1 MQALAT
7 CLSEGGGF
15 HFPAC
20 HLLSVSGFRVLF
32 DCPLDLS
39 ALTVFSPIPTDA
51 RQKIEKLLDANNL
64 IQAEPCYKSVNNLHL
79 LDVSLI
85 DIILISSPM
94 GMLGLPFLTCTK
106 DFSAKI
112 YATEAT
118 ARHGQ
123 LMMGDLVAMHM
134 EFRQFYGPEESGLL
148 QWMKWEE
155 LEMLP
160 LAFRERILGK
170 DGSELGGWMP
180 LYSAADVKS
189 CMQRVQVLKYAE
201 QACNNGS
208 ITIKAF
214 SSGLEIGSCNWTI
227 SSPKANI
234 GHVSSSIFQSE
245 TAMDFNYHA
254 LQGCDAIIY
263 SDNSAR
269 NILGNVE
276 DENYHFASVNS
287 DLSIKS
293 DTDNSWEV
301 IGEALLNADERSEEM
316 EKLAFISSCAVDS
329 VEAGGSVLVP
339 IGRLGIVLQLLE
351 QLSLSLKSSNL
362 KVPIYVISTIA
373 EELMAF
379 TNIIPEWLCKLRQ
392 EKLYSGEPLFAHVE
406 LTREKRLHTFP
417 AVHSLELLKIWQE
430 PCIVFCPHWSLRLGP
445 VVHLLRR
452 WCRDQNSLLVMEE
465 GVDAELALLPFK
477 PMAMKA
483 LQCSFLSGIKLQ
495 KVQPLLKILQ
505 PDFVVFPKYLRRHI
519 GPPNSSSS
527 FLGYSENQT
536 LRIPNRKELPEL
548 YISMDLATQLSWTK
562 LDHKDTS
569 IARLKGELV
578 MEHGQHLLLLGN
590 EQAISSDPRS
600 LLHWGAMDLESLL
613 AALQKMGIKGS
624 VEQGMSDAGSEIASV
639 LHIFEPSKALI
650 EVKATT
656 TVISTSDESLAS
668 LISEAV
674 NTILNSI

>member
-1 MQALAT
+1 M
-7 CLSEGGGF
+7 CLVLWGS
-15 HFPAC
+15 
-20 HLLSVSGFRVLF
+20 RVLRVVQMW
-32 DCPLDLS
+32 CLTKV
-39 ALTVFSPIPTDA
+39 ATLTVFSPIPTDA

-64 IQAEPCYKSVNNLHL
+64 IQADPCYKSVNNLHL

-94 GMLGLPFLTCTK
+94 GMLGLPFLTRTK

-123 LMMGDLVAMHM
+123 LMMDDLVTMHM

-180 LYSAADVKS
+180 LYRLHASTHDADVKS

-201 QACNNGS
+201 EACNNGS
-208 ITIKAF
+208 INIKAF

-234 GHVSSSIFQSE
+234 GHISSSIFQSE

-254 LQGCDAIIY
+254 LQGCDGIIY

-269 NILGNVE
+269 NILGNME
-276 DENYHFASVNS
+276 DENCHFASVNN

-293 DTDNSWEV
+293 DIDKSWEV
-301 IGEALLNADERSEEM
+301 IGEALLNADEQSEEM

-362 KVPIYVISTIA
+362 KVPIYVISTVA

-392 EKLYSGEPLFAHVE
+392 EK
-406 LTREKRLHTFP
+406 FP
-417 AVHSLELLKIWQE
+417 E
-430 PCIVFCPHWSLRLGP
+430 
-445 VVHLLRR
+445 
-452 WCRDQNSLLVMEE
+452 
-465 GVDAELALLPFK
+465 
-477 PMAMKA
+477 
-483 LQCSFLSGIKLQ
+483 
-495 KVQPLLKILQ
+495 
-505 PDFVVFPKYLRRHI
+505 YLRRHI

-578 MEHGQHLLLLGN
+578 MEHGKHLLLPGN
-590 EQAISSDPRS
+590 EQAISSNPRP

-639 LHIFEPSKALI
+639 LHIIEPSKALI

-656 TVISTSDESLAS
+656 TVISTSDASLAS

>member
-1 MQALAT
+1 M
-7 CLSEGGGF
+7 F
-15 HFPAC
+15 F
-20 HLLSVSGFRVLF
+20 
-32 DCPLDLS
+32 
-39 ALTVFSPIPTDA
+39 
-51 RQKIEKLLDANNL
+51 
-64 IQAEPCYKSVNNLHL
+64 
-79 LDVSLI
+79 
-85 DIILISSPM
+85 
-94 GMLGLPFLTCTK
+94 
-106 DFSAKI
+106 
-112 YATEAT
+112 
-118 ARHGQ
+118 
-123 LMMGDLVAMHM
+123 
-134 EFRQFYGPEESGLL
+134 
-148 QWMKWEE
+148 
-155 LEMLP
+155 
-160 LAFRERILGK
+160 
-170 DGSELGGWMP
+170 
-180 LYSAADVKS
+180 SAADVKS

-201 QACNNGS
+201 EACYNGS

-254 LQGCDAIIY
+254 LQGCDAILY

-276 DENYHFASVNS
+276 DENCHFASVNS

-316 EKLAFISSCAVDS
+316 EKLAFIISCAVDS

-505 PDFVVFPKYLRRHI
+505 PDFVVFPEYLRRHI

-562 LDHKDTS
+562 LDHMDTS

-578 MEHGQHLLLLGN
+578 MEHGKHLLLPGN
-590 EQAISSDPRS
+590 EQAISSDTRP

-656 TVISTSDESLAS
+656 TVISASDESLAS

>member
-1 MQALAT
+1 
-7 CLSEGGGF
+7 
-15 HFPAC
+15 
-20 HLLSVSGFRVLF
+20 
-32 DCPLDLS
+32 
-39 ALTVFSPIPTDA
+39 
-51 RQKIEKLLDANNL
+51 
-64 IQAEPCYKSVNNLHL
+64 
-79 LDVSLI
+79 
-85 DIILISSPM
+85 
-94 GMLGLPFLTCTK
+94 
-106 DFSAKI
+106 
-112 YATEAT
+112 
-118 ARHGQ
+118 
-123 LMMGDLVAMHM
+123 
-134 EFRQFYGPEESGLL
+134 
-148 QWMKWEE
+148 
-155 LEMLP
+155 
-160 LAFRERILGK
+160 
-170 DGSELGGWMP
+170 
-180 LYSAADVKS
+180 
-189 CMQRVQVLKYAE
+189 
-201 QACNNGS
+201 
-208 ITIKAF
+208 
-214 SSGLEIGSCNWTI
+214 
-227 SSPKANI
+227 
-234 GHVSSSIFQSE
+234 
-245 TAMDFNYHA
+245 MDFNYHA
-254 LQGCDAIIY
+254 LQGCDAILY

-276 DENYHFASVNS
+276 DENCHFASVNS

-301 IGEALLNADERSEEM
+301 LGEALLNADERSEEM

-339 IGRLGIVLQLLE
+339 IGRLGIVLQLLK

-362 KVPIYVISTIA
+362 K
-373 EELMAF
+373 
-379 TNIIPEWLCKLRQ
+379 
-392 EKLYSGEPLFAHVE
+392 LYSGEPLFVHVE

-417 AVHSLELLKIWQE
+417 AFHSLELLKFWQE
-430 PCIVFCPHWSLRLGP
+430 PCIVFCPHWSLRLGT

-465 GVDAELALLPFK
+465 GVDAGLALLPFK

-505 PDFVVFPKYLRRHI
+505 PDFVVVITFDLTNLHFYPSSNAYTNIISFCISCCFFVFHCKQFPEYLRRHI

-536 LRIPNRKELPEL
+536 LRIPNRKDLPEL
-548 YISMDLATQLSWTK
+548 T
-562 LDHKDTS
+562 
-569 IARLKGELV
+569 R
-578 MEHGQHLLLLGN
+578 
-590 EQAISSDPRS
+590 P

-613 AALQKMGIKGS
+613 AALQKMGIEGS

-656 TVISTSDESLAS
+656 TVSSTSDESLAS